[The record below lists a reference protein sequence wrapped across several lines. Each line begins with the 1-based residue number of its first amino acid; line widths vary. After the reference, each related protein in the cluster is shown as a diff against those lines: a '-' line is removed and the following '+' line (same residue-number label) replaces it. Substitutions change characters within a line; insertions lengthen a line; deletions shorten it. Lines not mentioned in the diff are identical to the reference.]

1 MANDHQQLVIV
12 LSAMAVFT
20 FLLLILQRV
29 LTYIFNSSELSTITA
44 PSNFVRNSVP
54 PIPASPEHVSPSLE
68 SGNEH
73 PGSEQNAQWDQGDHG
88 LEWEPASVGNTSPPP
103 LSSYNFPAN
112 PELTEQGTTVP
123 AAYEHE
129 GNGLWQAR
137 F

>member
-1 MANDHQQLVIV
+1 MASDHQQLVIV
-12 LSAMAVFT
+12 LGAMAVFT
-20 FLLLILQRV
+20 MLLLILQRV
-29 LTYIFNSSELSTITA
+29 LTYVFNSSDTIMA

-54 PIPASPEHVSPSLE
+54 SIPAAPEHVSPSLE
-68 SGNEH
+68 TGNEH
-73 PGSEQNAQWDQGDHG
+73 PGSEHNAQWDQGDHG

-112 PELTEQGTTVP
+112 PELTEQGSTVP
-123 AAYEHE
+123 AAFEHE

>member
-1 MANDHQQLVIV
+1 MASDHQQLVIV
-12 LSAMAVFT
+12 LGAMAVFT
-20 FLLLILQRV
+20 MLLLILQRV
-29 LTYIFNSSELSTITA
+29 LTYVFNSSDITA
-44 PSNFVRNSVP
+44 PSNFVRNTVP
-54 PIPASPEHVSPSLE
+54 SIPAAPEHVSPSLE
-68 SGNEH
+68 TGNEH
-73 PGSEQNAQWDQGDHG
+73 PGSEHNPQWDQGDHG

-123 AAYEHE
+123 AAFENE

>member
-29 LTYIFNSSELSTITA
+29 LTYIFNSSDIITA

-54 PIPASPEHVSPSLE
+54 PIPAAPEHVSPSLE
-68 SGNEH
+68 TGNEH